1 MNLPTDLDVDRE
13 RGLQKLL
20 ARIDTP
26 RAAQRSSWLMRGLVA
41 AVVLQAI
48 ALSTVGVELWR
59 MDNAPLYRTLSDPAR
74 ATPVASAIRVVPE
87 ATMTLGEWSA
97 LLHDLQLRVV
107 GGPNQIGAYI
117 VATAAPTGTSVDL
130 LKRLRA
136 AKGIRLAEPAV
147 STP

>member
-1 MNLPTDLDVDRE
+1 
-13 RGLQKLL
+13 
-20 ARIDTP
+20 
-26 RAAQRSSWLMRGLVA
+26 MRGLVA

-59 MDNAPLYRTLSDPAR
+59 MDYAPLYRTLSDPAR